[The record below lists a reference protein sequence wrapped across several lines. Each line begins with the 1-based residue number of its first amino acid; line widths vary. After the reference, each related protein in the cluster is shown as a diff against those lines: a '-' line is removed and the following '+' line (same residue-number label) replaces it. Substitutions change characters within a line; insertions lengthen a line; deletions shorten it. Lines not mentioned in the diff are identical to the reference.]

1 MHGVKYLRTG
11 AITPET
17 SSTSLPARKEIK
29 TLRTI
34 MIILEPDTMTAG

>member
-1 MHGVKYLRTG
+1 MNGAIYLRTG

-17 SSTSLPARKEIK
+17 AGTSLTARKEIK

-34 MIILEPDTMTAG
+34 MIILAQGIMMLG